1 MTGLIGYYSAQL
13 RTSLVLQFQYRVAM
27 AIWMIGLIIEPVIYL
42 AVWTA
47 VAESSGGMVGTFTA
61 GDFAA
66 YYILLLIVQHFTQI
80 WHMWEYD
87 YLIRQG
93 ILSGRML
100 RPIHPIH
107 RDAAENMAYKVIMA
121 PVAAAAVI
129 VLILIFQP
137 TVTVTLEGVLGF
149 IGALILAAWLAFML
163 GWAVAMAAF
172 WTTRIM
178 AINQMY
184 FVAMFFFSGQIAP
197 LELLPGVLQ
206 TAANVLPFRW
216 MVSFPVEV
224 FMGRLS
230 GSDVL
235 TGFGLQLLWIAL
247 STGLVALAWSRG
259 VRRYSAVGG

>member
-1 MTGLIGYYSAQL
+1 
-13 RTSLVLQFQYRVAM
+13 VA
-27 AIWMIGLIIEPVIYL
+27 
-42 AVWTA
+42 
-47 VAESSGGMVGTFTA
+47 
-61 GDFAA
+61 
-66 YYILLLIVQHFTQI
+66 
-80 WHMWEYD
+80 
-87 YLIRQG
+87 
-93 ILSGRML
+93 
-100 RPIHPIH
+100 
-107 RDAAENMAYKVIMA
+107 
-121 PVAAAAVI
+121 
-129 VLILIFQP
+129 
-137 TVTVTLEGVLGF
+137 VTLEGVLGF

-206 TAANVLPFRW
+206 TAANILPFRW

-235 TGFGLQLLWIAL
+235 VGFGLQILWIAL